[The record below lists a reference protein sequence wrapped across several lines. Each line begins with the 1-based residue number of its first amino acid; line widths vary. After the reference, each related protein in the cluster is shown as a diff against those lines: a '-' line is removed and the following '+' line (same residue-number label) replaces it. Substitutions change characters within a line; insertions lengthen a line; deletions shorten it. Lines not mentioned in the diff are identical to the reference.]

1 MEFGVFDHLDR
12 GNVPLREYYASRLAL
27 IAQYDLA
34 GFHAYYVAEHHATP
48 LGMAPSPS
56 VFLAAAAQRTRR
68 LRLGTLVYALPLHHP
83 LRMIEEICMLD
94 QLSGG
99 RLELGFGRGSS
110 PIELEYYGQDPETAQ
125 LVYEEALDIVLR
137 GLSARSVDCAGQ
149 FFRFRDVPMVLEP
162 MQRPHPPVWYGVHS
176 PESAERAAQRGFNIV
191 CNEPAAASR
200 RYIERFRE
208 IWREAQPA
216 ATALPRIGVTQFVVV
231 GDSDDEA
238 LAIARRAYLVW
249 LASFHFLFRRHGRTA
264 RISGGEVD
272 FDALQSSAKGVAGT
286 PDRVADFLARRL
298 EASGANY
305 CINRFAFGDLSLDES
320 SRSLALFVS
329 DVMPRLGATGETRT

>member
-1 MEFGVFDHLDR
+1 
-12 GNVPLREYYASRLAL
+12 
-27 IAQYDLA
+27 
-34 GFHAYYVAEHHATP
+34 
-48 LGMAPSPS
+48 
-56 VFLAAAAQRTRR
+56 
-68 LRLGTLVYALPLHHP
+68 
-83 LRMIEEICMLD
+83 
-94 QLSGG
+94 
-99 RLELGFGRGSS
+99 
-110 PIELEYYGQDPETAQ
+110 
-125 LVYEEALDIVLR
+125 
-137 GLSARSVDCAGQ
+137 
-149 FFRFRDVPMVLEP
+149 
-162 MQRPHPPVWYGVHS
+162 
-176 PESAERAAQRGFNIV
+176 
-191 CNEPAAASR
+191 
-200 RYIERFRE
+200 
-208 IWREAQPA
+208 
-216 ATALPRIGVTQFVVV
+216 LPRIGVTQFVVV

-329 DVMPRLGATGETRT
+329 DVMPRLGATGETRS